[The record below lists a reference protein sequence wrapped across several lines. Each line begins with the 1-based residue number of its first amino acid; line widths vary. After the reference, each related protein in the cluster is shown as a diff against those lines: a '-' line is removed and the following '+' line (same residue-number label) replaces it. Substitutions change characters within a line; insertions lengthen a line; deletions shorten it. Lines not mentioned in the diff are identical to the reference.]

1 MHTVLLAIDPCLTEL
16 NPRVAG
22 DVDLI
27 NNHDCNADQTVSDI
41 QIFVYANAPCKIN
54 REQPGDEVLP
64 TFALIDVQQSYGS
77 PPAVSSRAFR
87 SCRKVLD
94 AWTEMTRLQI
104 RMEKVPELRSTETS
118 TGSRD
123 SRYHICCDGE
133 QSRCMDTVAKSS
145 SCRRIASVGVTTAFP
160 HNCLRLLYHRP

>member
-1 MHTVLLAIDPCLTEL
+1 VT
-16 NPRVAG
+16 
-22 DVDLI
+22 LI
-27 NNHDCNADQTVSDI
+27 LSTIMIATRTRQF
-41 QIFVYANAPCKIN
+41 QISKFSFMRTRPCKIN

-64 TFALIDVQQSYGS
+64 TFALIYVQQSYGS
-77 PPAVSSRAFR
+77 PPVVSSRAFR
-87 SCRKVLD
+87 SCRNVLD

-123 SRYHICCDGE
+123 SRYHFCCDSE
-133 QSRCMDTVAKSS
+133 QSRCMNTVAKSS